1 MNTDTLTNK
10 WDSVPQLL
18 SSGVEKLETIRSNT
32 SLDFIEDGLNLI
44 AIISIAIAAITFFIE
59 FKTWFGITGTKQS
72 IINEAEKNRV
82 DKECQ
87 YRLFQDIIRHLYR
100 NKVCTM
106 AMKIKTEIKSEE
118 DKKNAQTRYYY
129 PSEEHILKLKL
140 LPSDIHLE
148 EYYRDAET
156 YQKLHEMEL
165 LLRNYNIEVD
175 SAFMHIPN
183 AEISKETKNRDY
195 GTLNFKAGFLTERL
209 IELMNKMWTDKD
221 NLHEAQTLIYESQ
234 QKTQEE
240 NAQNMMQGNDRKKYE
255 NEIAN
260 MISKEAESDEYT
272 TYVFPDNAD
281 KKRFIERFTK
291 DILIECGKNKKD
303 EEKIHIITRNLNNK

>member
-106 AMKIKTEIKSEE
+106 AMKIKT
-118 DKKNAQTRYYY
+118 
-129 PSEEHILKLKL
+129 
-140 LPSDIHLE
+140 
-148 EYYRDAET
+148 
-156 YQKLHEMEL
+156 
-165 LLRNYNIEVD
+165 
-175 SAFMHIPN
+175 
-183 AEISKETKNRDY
+183 IS
-195 GTLNFKAGFLTERL
+195 L
-209 IELMNKMWTDKD
+209 
-221 NLHEAQTLIYESQ
+221 
-234 QKTQEE
+234 
-240 NAQNMMQGNDRKKYE
+240 
-255 NEIAN
+255 
-260 MISKEAESDEYT
+260 
-272 TYVFPDNAD
+272 
-281 KKRFIERFTK
+281 
-291 DILIECGKNKKD
+291 
-303 EEKIHIITRNLNNK
+303 